1 MKKEKEVKY
10 KIGVMGKAS
19 RGERIPQDLVEKAK
33 KTGEEIAQQ
42 NCILIT
48 GACMGVSYEAAKGC
62 GEKGGEVLAYSPAFD
77 LKGHIEPPISYPYPP
92 AGCKLIFTGM
102 GKVGRNV
109 LSIRESDGVIIIGG
123 GMGTTNEF
131 SIAAHEGK
139 VIGILKGTK
148 GAADELLE
156 LFKKIG
162 GKKNA
167 VVVAGYSPKKLI
179 KEVIQK
185 IKEKEENLK
194 PSNEIPISFKNQNGK
209 QLIGIFHLPLRVY
222 KPPLVVLVH
231 GFGSSKT
238 KKSFVRLARA
248 LVEENIAVF
257 RFDFEGC
264 GDSQGDLENITIQK
278 QVLDLNSAIKTIL
291 KEADI
296 DGTRIAL
303 VAESLGTVVA
313 ALFKNQFNFPSKTM
327 VFWAPAFCQK
337 KLFSIW
343 HTPAE
348 FKNWRKKGYTIR
360 KDKKIGAEYLRE
372 NGNKDYSGAFSQIN
386 SPILILHSKD
396 DETVPIKF
404 SENLAKKFKNLKLIK
419 LTSGG
424 HKFEEYNQQRKLI
437 RETVSWIK
445 KYI

>member
-1 MKKEKEVKY
+1 MLKEKKMKY

-19 RGERIPQDLVEKAK
+19 RGEKISQDLVEKAK

-42 NCILIT
+42 NCILVT
-48 GACMGVSYEAAKGC
+48 GACMGVSYEAAKSC
-62 GEKGGEVLAYSPAFD
+62 GEKGGEVLAYSPSSD
-77 LKGHIEPPISYPYPP
+77 LKSHIEPPISYPYPP

-109 LSIRESDGVIIIGG
+109 LSIKESDGVIIIGG

-167 VVVAGYSPKKLI
+167 VVVADYNPKKLVE
-179 KEVIQK
+179 KVIQK
-185 IKEKEENLK
+185 IKEKEEYLK

-222 KPPLVVLVH
+222 KPPLVILVH
-231 GFGSSKT
+231 GFGGSKT
-238 KKSFVRLARA
+238 KISFVRLARA
-248 LVEENIAVF
+248 LVKEKIAVF

-264 GDSQGDLENITIQK
+264 GDSQGDLENTTIQK
-278 QVLDLNSAIKTIL
+278 QILDLNSAIKAIL

-296 DGTRIAL
+296 DGTRIAF

-313 ALFKNQFNFPSKTM
+313 ALFKNQFSFPLKTM

-337 KLFSIW
+337 KLFQVW
-343 HTPAE
+343 HTPVE
-348 FKNWRKKGYTIR
+348 LENWRKKGYITR
-360 KDKKIGAEYLRE
+360 KDKKIGVEYLRE
-372 NGNKDYSGAFSQIN
+372 NENEDYSRALSRIDL
-386 SPILILHSKD
+386 PILILHGKK

-419 LTSGG
+419 LSSG
-424 HKFEEYNQQRKLI
+424 HKFEDYTDQGKLI
-437 RETVSWIK
+437 RETIRWVK